1 MDALYQQQILAL
13 AKNMRDSV
21 LVVQPTHAALVSNPT
36 CGDRVNMTLQ
46 AQHHNTDNLVITAAG
61 AEVRGCAL
69 CEAGAG
75 LFLNIAN
82 GLTSAD
88 AAALHSAFA
97 AWLAGDDDAAI
108 HKRMEMFQP
117 VRSIKGRH
125 KCVTLAFDAAVKA
138 LHQPDSPASTG

>member
-13 AKNMRDSV
+13 ARNIRDSA
-21 LVVQPTHAALVSNPT
+21 LVAQPTHAAMVSNPT
-36 CGDRVNMTLQ
+36 CGDRVNMTLR
-46 AQHHNTDNLVITAAG
+46 AHHNKKDKLVITAAG

-88 AAALHSAFA
+88 AAALYSAFA

-108 HKRMEMFQP
+108 HKKMEMFQP

-138 LHQPDSPASTG
+138 LQQPDNE

>member
-13 AKNMRDSV
+13 ARNIRYSA
-21 LVVQPTHAALVSNPT
+21 LVAQPTHAAMVSNPT

-46 AQHHNTDNLVITAAG
+46 AHQDKKDKLVITAAG

-82 GLTSAD
+82 ELTSAE
-88 AAALHSAFA
+88 AVTLRNAFT
-97 AWLAGDDDAAI
+97 AWLAGDDNAAI
-108 HKRMEMFQP
+108 HTRMEMFQP

-138 LHQPDSPASTG
+138 LQQPDNE

>member
-1 MDALYQQQILAL
+1 MDALYRQQILAL
-13 AKNMRDSV
+13 AKNMRDSA
-21 LVVQPTHAALVSNPT
+21 LVAQPTHAAIISNPT

-46 AQHHNTDNLVITAAG
+46 AHHHKRHNLVITAAG

-75 LFLNIAN
+75 LFLNIATQ
-82 GLTSAD
+82 LKITD
-88 AAALHSAFA
+88 AVRLHSAFT

-108 HKRMEMFQP
+108 HTRMEMFQP
-117 VRSIKGRH
+117 VRGIKGRH

-138 LHQPDSPASTG
+138 LQQPDNK

>member
-13 AKNMRDSV
+13 ARNIRDSA
-21 LVVQPTHAALVSNPT
+21 LVAQPTHAAMVSNPT
-36 CGDRVNMTLQ
+36 CGDRVNMTLR
-46 AQHHNTDNLVITAAG
+46 AHYNKKDKLVIIAAG

-82 GLTSAD
+82 ELTSAE
-88 AAALHSAFA
+88 AVTLRSAFT
-97 AWLAGDDDAAI
+97 AWLAGDDNAAI
-108 HKRMEMFQP
+108 HTRMGMFQP

-138 LHQPDSPASTG
+138 LQEPDNE

>member
-13 AKNMRDSV
+13 ARNIRDSA
-21 LVVQPTHAALVSNPT
+21 LVAQPTHAAMVSNPT
-36 CGDRVNMTLQ
+36 CGDRVNMTLR
-46 AQHHNTDNLVITAAG
+46 AHYNKKDKLVITAAG

-82 GLTSAD
+82 ELTSAE
-88 AAALHSAFA
+88 AVTLRRAFT
-97 AWLAGDDDAAI
+97 AWLAGDDNAAI
-108 HKRMEMFQP
+108 HTRMEMFQP

-138 LHQPDSPASTG
+138 LQEPDNE